1 MWRNILKWATSAA
14 AFILVLVG
22 GAILSQGL
30 DGLAEAAGV
39 KTIAGAL
46 FRYMAG
52 LGVGSWFLFAGA
64 FLGGVAICLH
74 GERLLRILHDRR
86 TAQDCAHMLFEFDDE
101 GRARTYSD
109 KSGTIFG
116 MVIDGQMHGR
126 LHESEPK
133 ASRLVCTVL
142 VVFERSLRDPVA
154 FVAADRVVIWRE
166 VSNSDRHIAI
176 EIDPRAKG
184 KATIKVIVRP
194 ERWADWGRFIP
205 TPMQWQDATVVSTD
219 QISQG
224 IVPPRMSDWLFRR
237 E

>member
-142 VVFERSLRDPVA
+142 VVFDRSLRDPVA

>member
-1 MWRNILKWATSAA
+1 MGRNILKWATSAA

-39 KTIAGAL
+39 KTVAGGV
-46 FRYMAG
+46 FRYVSA
-52 LGVGSWFLFAGA
+52 LGVGSWLIFAGA
-64 FLGGVAICLH
+64 FFGGVAICLH
-74 GERLLRILHDRR
+74 GERLVRIVRDRR
-86 TAQDCAHMLFEFDDE
+86 TAHDCAHILFEFDDE
-101 GRARTYSD
+101 GRAKTYSD

-116 MVIDGQMHGR
+116 MIIDGQMHGR
-126 LHESEPK
+126 IHESEPR
-133 ASRLVCTVL
+133 ASRLVCTLL
-142 VVFERSLRDPVA
+142 VVFEQPLRDPVA

-176 EIDPRAKG
+176 EIDPRTKG

-205 TPMQWQDATVVSTD
+205 TPMQWQDATVVSSD
-219 QISQG
+219 EISQG
-224 IVPPRMSDWLFRR
+224 IVPPRVRDWLFRT